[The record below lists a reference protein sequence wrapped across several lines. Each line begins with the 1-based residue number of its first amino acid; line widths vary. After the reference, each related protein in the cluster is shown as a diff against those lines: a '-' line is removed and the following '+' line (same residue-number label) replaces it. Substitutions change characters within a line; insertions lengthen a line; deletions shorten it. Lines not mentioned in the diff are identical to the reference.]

1 MFRVPFISSLLVLTL
16 FACGKPGPVDDKAAN
31 AAARLPAVNAP
42 APTAIGEPH
51 VATEPAHPLP
61 PPATTF
67 PVALQ
72 GRWGLSPADC
82 MHGRSDAKGL
92 LVISSGEMRF
102 YESRAVPTG
111 DVQTDP
117 LSISGHFDFTGEGQS
132 WSKYEAL
139 KIDKQ
144 VLVRTE
150 ANPTASF
157 TYAKCS

>member
-1 MFRVPFISSLLVLTL
+1 
-16 FACGKPGPVDDKAAN
+16 
-31 AAARLPAVNAP
+31 
-42 APTAIGEPH
+42 
-51 VATEPAHPLP
+51 
-61 PPATTF
+61 
-67 PVALQ
+67 
-72 GRWGLSPADC
+72 

-92 LVISSGEMRF
+92 LVVSSGDMRF
-102 YESRAVPTG
+102 YESRAVPSA
-111 DVQTDP
+111 DAQTDP